1 MSVKCRRRKSSSLH
15 LTTASWK
22 NQKVETKQLT
32 CSLTVPTRTTRL
44 TNTTII
50 IMDDSFF
57 PDRPPGLAKR
67 DQRIKCSSPKKR
79 WGCLADI
86 YSCSTSSRRA
96 NVFVKNIFAVI
107 LNSYW
112 MMDCSTNNIWFA
124 EVPIDLLSG
133 LAYSPAC
140 FFIQLCLKLLPLVSF
155 LKIHKFSRFTSFFH
169 PALI

>member
-1 MSVKCRRRKSSSLH
+1 MTVKFRRRKSSSLR

-22 NQKVETKQLT
+22 NQKAETKQST
-32 CSLTVPTRTTRL
+32 CSSTVPTRTTRL
-44 TNTTII
+44 TNNQHLIQLTAT
-50 IMDDSFF
+50 MDYGWQSFS

-96 NVFVKNIFAVI
+96 NIFVKNIFGVI
-107 LNSYW
+107 LNSCW
-112 MMDCSTNNIWFA
+112 MMDFSTYNIWFA
-124 EVPIDLLSG
+124 EIPIDILSG

-140 FFIQLCLKLLPLVSF
+140 FLSSSVWNCYLLFF
-155 LKIHKFSRFTSFFH
+155 LENS
-169 PALI
+169 

>member
-1 MSVKCRRRKSSSLH
+1 MTVKFRRRKSSSLR

-44 TNTTII
+44 NNMTVI
-50 IMDDSFF
+50 IMDDSLS

-96 NVFVKNIFAVI
+96 NIFVKNIFGVI
-107 LNSYW
+107 LNSCW
-112 MMDCSTNNIWFA
+112 MMDFSTYNIWFA
-124 EVPIDLLSG
+124 EIPIDILSG

-140 FFIQLCLKLLPLVSF
+140 FLSSSVWNCYLLFF
-155 LKIHKFSRFTSFFH
+155 LENS
-169 PALI
+169 